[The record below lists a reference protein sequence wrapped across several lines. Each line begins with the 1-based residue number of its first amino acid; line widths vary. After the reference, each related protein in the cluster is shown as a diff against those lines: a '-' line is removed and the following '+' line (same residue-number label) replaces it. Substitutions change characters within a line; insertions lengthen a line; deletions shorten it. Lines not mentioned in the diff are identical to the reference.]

1 MAEIILETAADAQ
14 TKVDTHNTSG
24 TAHADIRALVTTT
37 PDATGSVKGKVQLT
51 GDLGGTAASPT
62 VPGLAAKADASATT
76 TALAGKA
83 PSLTQSATK
92 TANYTA
98 VDNEIVVADTSGGT
112 FTITGPTSG
121 ARFGVR
127 WKVGTVAPTVAA
139 PSGFTI
145 VGAATVTPALAP
157 GSTSGELLV
166 WQAFSTD
173 YQVVTGYK
181 PLAALDTKY
190 ITNERTATATLTNKT
205 LTSPAITTPTGIVK
219 GDVGLG
225 NVDNTSDAS
234 KNSATATLTNKRVT
248 KRSGNTTS
256 TATLTV
262 DSDSYDAYEL
272 TAQAAALS
280 VANPTGTPTDFQMLM
295 LRFKDNGTARAITWS
310 GSEWRAVGVTLPTTT
325 VISKV
330 LYVLAARN
338 VGATKWD
345 VIATGQ
351 E

>member
-1 MAEIILETAADAQ
+1 VSQVQVETPTGSQA
-14 TKVDTHNTSG
+14 KVDTHNTSG
-24 TAHADIRALVTTT
+24 TAHADIRALIATT
-37 PDATGSVKGKVQLT
+37 PDATGSVKGKVQLA

-62 VPGLAAKADASATT
+62 VPGLAAKADASAIT

-83 PSLTQSATK
+83 PVLTQSATK

-98 VDNEIVVADTSGGT
+98 ADNEIVVADTSGGT
-112 FTITGPTSG
+112 FIITGPTSG

-127 WKVGTVAPTVAA
+127 WKAGTVAPTVAA

-173 YQVVTGYK
+173 YQVVSGYK

-205 LTSPAITTPTGIVK
+205 LTSPTITTPTGIVK

-225 NVDNTSDAS
+225 SVDNTSDAS
-234 KNSATATLTNKRVT
+234 KNSATATLTNKRIT
-248 KRSGNTTS
+248 KRIGTTAS
-256 TATLTV
+256 SATPTA
-262 DSDSYDAYEL
+262 DADNHDQYNV
-272 TAQAAALS
+272 TALAANATFG
-280 VANPTGTPTDFQMLM
+280 APTGTPQDGQTL
-295 LRFKDNGTARAITWS
+295 LYRIKDNGTARSLAWNAVF
-310 GSEWRAVGVTLPTTT
+310 RVVGVTLPTTT
-325 VISKV
+325 VISKT
-330 LYVLAARN
+330 LYVGTVWSALDGTWDAIA
-338 VGATKWD
+338 VGQQA
-345 VIATGQ
+345 
-351 E
+351 